1 MKKKIFSTLLMGAF
15 FLASMS
21 MFTSCKDYDDDINK
35 NKSEIEALKGLISNL
50 QSAVDA
56 NNSAIAGLDA
66 KYATKGELSDLA
78 GKIANLVT
86 NQQLQDAIAAAKSEL
101 QKAIDGKADKAD
113 LQALSDQVDGINT
126 NLNNLSK
133 DVDGIKSAL
142 NDPEKGLEAAHKQIA
157 LQQQAIEELQKAVK
171 EHGEAISGL
180 QTDVKNLGEALEQ
193 LKKDLKALDD
203 RLTADINDLK
213 KRMEEAEKRI
223 DDFESKLSVLTLF
236 IDRMLTGL
244 LVKTDYMLNGIET
257 LPVHMLLGQP
267 ALKGK
272 DAYNKVDGMPGLR
285 GKLGETFNTQEPENP
300 ALMDE
305 DVIGYHD
312 IWNELYWQDFKEPLS
327 LIGFAGDLY
336 YNAGIKYVNMFP
348 QGHARFTLD
357 PATAKIDGGSFF
369 FNTDYKNVT
378 ETSVNGEGQYTRAA
392 ANTAIGEEDP
402 IIVPVESKLAQ
413 SQVGADGVI
422 DIPYTVNNKEKFVNT
437 WVKNFVLGIENA
449 RTVNGYKG
457 DAAEYFDFTSWS
469 MRAPFVAANMTPAV
483 EEGHTTRAIQSDWAM
498 VVPNLIKLIALADN
512 YPNFE
517 LHGDIKGDIPTDYE
531 PAPYKHWT
539 RVDNGEVAANHLY
552 PSVAVAI
559 GSIPTHQ
566 VVYNQTIDLKPF
578 VETHAQIFGARF
590 TRDAPLTEEELKE
603 LNLHYEYYI
612 VDYTRDKYKTS
623 ESAHIHQVGDVT
635 SSIFKPNS
643 VDPDKGTSIVEKSEE
658 GSIGREPII
667 RVELRTEEGD
677 VVLYGYIKLQ
687 IVRAADYWQEVEEPM
702 NFGEIRMECTGGEG
716 FLTWHQVEAG
726 IIEKYLHLSVAEFE
740 EQYELDSDFIDPYDK
755 SLGYG
760 ARRFVKIDGQF
771 YDEDSYIRMIEEKY
785 KLSDLTIDDV
795 LKNNVQFA
803 VEAFK
808 AFAGR
813 ILWTHNYTSLADPE
827 NRMTDVLV
835 WQLGTPYS
843 AWTHAFKNGS
853 HHPEDGHVLTAQEDR
868 DYVEYLAAP
877 DKQGISQ
884 FEISTYVR
892 FVKKGSKSDAL
903 YVKLVIPAKK
913 LLWAAGEVTNKTD
926 GAKGNWFKLNS
937 NVVGDKEVHIN
948 VPAPRDA
955 KDTRIG
961 VYDKLIVERGGSE
974 PNWNLDFDFDLTD
987 YWKDG
992 VIKYAN
998 IDANKLK
1005 DFKTFKNTPDQDK
1018 VTFYFTLPHIS
1029 KGNVEKDVNNYNGKY
1044 ENPEDK
1050 PDTDYGTW
1058 TVKGWSGNEYTLA
1071 LYKLGEDEEGNLL
1084 PDKPQNYTRFEKV
1097 WYLDITQGKPFY
1109 VEYVMPVARGT
1120 EIRVIKCKRLGDKE
1134 ARVFG
1139 LNNDGLA
1146 YDIKRIPSGTG
1157 LDPKPADAYNAVDAY
1172 GLQGYWLVR
1181 LTEQEITKT
1190 KISTKQRDASNISKA
1205 HNKYITYWRDW
1216 IAEDILNYAS
1226 HKELGEKETFTA
1238 YLEVDYA
1245 ECYDIFAE
1253 NSKYFNARFMRPL
1266 DFKPFTPTANID
1278 ARNNGAYFR
1287 VIDLLLGTWDNTNKD
1302 KNKWWWAEATAW
1314 TDWRDLYVWNGMTE
1328 GTNLWKFY
1336 GIHLDN
1342 GDFTSSYGAEIPY
1355 FGGNESFD
1363 WTKKSKDKGITAN
1376 DLLGW
1381 QFTEKLLSE
1390 IRTDFGVTDA
1400 SKIPQT
1406 DRTKGDFNSLENRK
1420 KFKELP
1426 IASMIMPGDDKLDYK
1441 NARLD
1446 LTISSDGRL
1455 HYKNDN
1461 DNRKSFHLFVPIHW
1475 SYYFGDE
1482 FEDYT
1487 YNFFRSLP
1495 SYAVININYTQG
1507 NNNQ

>member
-113 LQALSDQVDGINT
+113 LQALSDKVDGINT

-193 LKKDLKALDD
+193 LKKDLKDLDD

-213 KRMEEAEKRI
+213 TRMGEAEKKI
-223 DDFESKLSVLTLF
+223 DDVESKLSVLTLF

-257 LPVHMLLGQP
+257 LPVHMLLGAP
-267 ALKGK
+267 VLEGVKYNEIDGFPGK
-272 DAYNKVDGMPGLR
+272 RGEASETYGPIKVPSVGL
-285 GKLGETFNTQEPENP
+285 
-300 ALMDE
+300 E
-305 DVIGYHD
+305 DYHD
-312 IWNELYWQDFKEPLS
+312 IWNDTDFKLALN
-327 LIGFAGDLY
+327 LIGFAGNAV
-336 YNAGIKYVNMFP
+336 YNPGYKYVNMFP
-348 QGHARFTLD
+348 VGHARYTLD
-357 PATAKIDGGSFF
+357 PTTAKVDGGTVF

-402 IIVPVESKLAQ
+402 IIVPVSATLAQ
-413 SQVGADGVI
+413 SQVEAGGVI
-422 DIPYTVNNKEKFVNT
+422 DIPYTVNDKEKFVNT
-437 WVKNFVLGIENA
+437 YVKNFVLGIENA
-449 RTVNGYKG
+449 RTIGGYAN
-457 DAAEYFDFTSWS
+457 DLAELVDFTSWS
-469 MRAPFVAANMTPAV
+469 MRAPFVAANMAPAV
-483 EEGHTTRAIQSDWAM
+483 EEGHTARSIQSDWAM
-498 VVPNLIKLIALADN
+498 VVPNLIRLIALADN
-512 YPNFE
+512 YPNYE
-517 LHGDIKGDIPTDYE
+517 LDGEIKGDIHTDYI
-531 PAPYKHWT
+531 PTPYAHWS
-539 RVDNGEVAANHLY
+539 RVDNSEVAANHLY
-552 PSVAVAI
+552 PFASIAVTSV
-559 GSIPTHQ
+559 PTHQ

-578 VETHAQIFGARF
+578 VETHAAIFGARF
-590 TRDAPLTEEELKE
+590 TRDAPLTEQELKE
-603 LNLHYEYYI
+603 LGLHYEYYL
-612 VDYTRDKYKTS
+612 VDYNSQKYQTN
-623 ESAHIHQVGDVT
+623 ESAHLHQVGDVT
-635 SSIFKPNS
+635 SSIFAPNS
-643 VDPDKGTSIVEKSEE
+643 VDYATGKPIIDKQEK
-658 GSIGREPII
+658 GSIGREPIV
-667 RVELRTEEGD
+667 RVELRTEEGE
-677 VVLYGYIKLQ
+677 VLLYGYIKLQ
-687 IVRAADYWQEVEEPM
+687 IVEEFQKILEAEPLE
-702 NFGEIRMECTGGEG
+702 FGDILMECSPGVGY
-716 FLTWHQVEAG
+716 LKWHQVEAG
-726 IIEKYLHLSVAEFE
+726 IAEKLNVSVSTFE
-740 EQYELDSDFIDPYDK
+740 NEWTLDSDFVDPMNP
-755 SLGYG
+755 SVGYG
-760 ARRFVKIDGQF
+760 AKRFVKIDGQF
-771 YDEDSYIRMIEEKY
+771 YDEDSYIRMVEEKY
-785 KLSDLTIDDV
+785 KLTDWTINDV

-803 VEAFK
+803 VEYFK

-813 ILWTHNYTSLADPE
+813 IIWTHNYVPMWDPQ
-827 NRMTDVLV
+827 NRQTDVLA
-835 WQLGTPYS
+835 WELGTQYS
-843 AWTHAFKNGS
+843 AWSHAFKDGS
-853 HHPEDGHVLTAQEDR
+853 DLTVEEDL
-868 DYVEYLAAP
+868 DYVEYITAP
-877 DKQGISQ
+877 DKKGLSTQ
-884 FEISTYVR
+884 EVSTYVR
-892 FVKKGSKSDAL
+892 FVKKGSSDQPI
-903 YVKLVIPAKK
+903 YVKLTIPVGKVR
-913 LLWAAGEVTNKTD
+913 WAAGEVTNKTD
-926 GAKGNWFKLNS
+926 GSKGNWFKLNS
-937 NVVGDKEVHIN
+937 NETGDKEVHIN

-992 VIKYAN
+992 IIKYAD
-998 IDANKLK
+998 IAENKLS
-1005 DFKTFKNTPDQDK
+1005 DFKTFKGTPDQDK
-1018 VTFYFTLPHIS
+1018 VTFYFTLPHVD
-1029 KGNVEKDVNNYNGKY
+1029 KGNVTNAANNFNAKY
-1044 ENPEDK
+1044 EDPLANPA
-1050 PDTDYGTW
+1050 TDFGTW
-1058 TVKGWSGNEYTLA
+1058 TVKGWSGKTYTLA
-1071 LYKLGEDEEGNLL
+1071 LYKLGEDEEGNIL
-1084 PDKPQNYTRFEKV
+1084 PDKPQNYTRFETV
-1097 WYLDITQGKPFY
+1097 WYLDNTMGKPFY
-1109 VEYVMPVARGT
+1109 QVAMMPVARGT
-1120 EIRVIKCKRLGDKE
+1120 EIRVIKCDGK
-1134 ARVFG
+1134 VFG
-1139 LNNDGLA
+1139 LNNEGLA
-1146 YDIKRIPSGTG
+1146 YDIERIPSGTG
-1157 LDPKPADAYNAVDAY
+1157 LNPKPAEAYNAVDAL

-1190 KISTKQRDASNISKA
+1190 KISTKQRDASNVSIA

-1216 IAEDILNYAS
+1216 IAEDILNYAG
-1226 HKELGEKETFTA
+1226 HKQLKEKETFTA

-1266 DFKPFTPTANID
+1266 DFVPLSPSANID
-1278 ARNNGAYFR
+1278 ARNNGVYFR
-1287 VIDLLLGTWDNTNKD
+1287 VIDMLLGNYNTTKKIYD
-1302 KNKWWWAEATAW
+1302 QTAW
-1314 TDWRDLYVWNGMTE
+1314 TDWRDLIVWNGLTE

-1355 FGGNESFD
+1355 FAGDDSFD
-1363 WTKKSKDKGITAN
+1363 WTKKTSSFTG
-1376 DLLGW
+1376 LLGW
-1381 QFTEKLLSE
+1381 QFTEDLLAE
-1390 IRTDFGVTDA
+1390 IRTDFGVKDA
-1400 SKIPQT
+1400 ALIPQT
-1406 DRTKGDFNSLENRK
+1406 DRTKADFNSLENRQ
-1420 KFKELP
+1420 KFMKLP
-1426 IASMIMPGDDKLDYK
+1426 IASMIMPGDDALDYK

-1446 LTISSDGRL
+1446 LTVASDGRL

-1487 YNFFRSLP
+1487 YNFFRSAP
-1495 SYAVININYTQG
+1495 YPYAVISINYTQG